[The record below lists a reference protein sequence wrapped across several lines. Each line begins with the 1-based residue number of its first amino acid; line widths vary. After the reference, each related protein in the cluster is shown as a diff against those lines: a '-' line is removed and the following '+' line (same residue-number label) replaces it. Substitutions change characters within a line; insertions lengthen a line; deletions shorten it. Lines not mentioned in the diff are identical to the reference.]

1 MKRIVMGTPG
11 LTVRGAVGS
20 LPACER
26 QDLRKRRDAVRERAQ
41 EEFIGGRVAEN
52 CTVTYQLPS
61 KSGGN
66 WMRCTVLVVVVLN
79 HRYRKT

>member
-1 MKRIVMGTPG
+1 
-11 LTVRGAVGS
+11 
-20 LPACER
+20 
-26 QDLRKRRDAVRERAQ
+26 
-41 EEFIGGRVAEN
+41 
-52 CTVTYQLPS
+52 LPS